1 MKALFYSFLI
11 FTLMSNNNSTFHQF
25 KIESITGD
33 QIDFSAYKGK
43 KILIVNVASKCGYTP
58 QYKELQELY
67 TNFGDKLVVIGFP
80 CNDFGGQES
89 GSNEE
94 IQSFC
99 DSKYGVTFPM
109 TTKVKIKG
117 KDAHPIYQWLTT
129 KDKNGVMDADV
140 RWNFHKFLID
150 EQGNLVKAYPSSVK
164 PLSEEILGWV
174 KS

>member
-1 MKALFYSFLI
+1 
-11 FTLMSNNNSTFHQF
+11 MSNPNSNFHQF
-25 KIESITGD
+25 KIESISGGE
-33 QIDFSAYKGK
+33 IDFSAYKGK

-67 TNFGDKLVVIGFP
+67 TTFGDKLVVIGFP

-89 GSNEE
+89 GSNSE
-94 IQSFC
+94 IQTFC

-117 KDAHPIYQWLTT
+117 KDAHPIYQWLTS
-129 KDKNGVMDADV
+129 KDQNGVMDADV

-164 PLSEEILGWV
+164 PLSEEILSWV